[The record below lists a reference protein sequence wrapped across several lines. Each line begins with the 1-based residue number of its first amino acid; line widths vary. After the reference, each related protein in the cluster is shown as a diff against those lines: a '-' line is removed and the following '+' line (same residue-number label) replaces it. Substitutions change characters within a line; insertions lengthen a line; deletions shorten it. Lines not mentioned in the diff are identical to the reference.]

1 MYDIHRSPPGSRV
14 SVEVLRRQRLLSSLD
29 DSALGGI
36 ASYVR
41 ARQFKRRDLV
51 INCGAS
57 GAALMFLFSGR
68 LQQIALSEDGREVG
82 LGFIEPGEHFGLL
95 SIIDGRPQTVSI
107 VAVADALV
115 GFLDREHVENYLL
128 RSAEV
133 TYALLRQLCA
143 SVRQGFDDRSK
154 LGVSSSRARIYA
166 VLSSMITVGRDGA
179 ALIDKPPGHHAIA
192 ITANVSRETVTR
204 AINLLIDCKVI
215 RKDRCRLLVLDEK
228 ALQRAA
234 RGELEFGE
242 ARRDEY
248 RSVSDASLVKKR
260 AQRPTMQ
267 LCDAIDS

>member
-1 MYDIHRSPPGSRV
+1 MHDIHRNPLESRV
-14 SVEVLRRQRLLSSLD
+14 SVEILRRQRLLSSLD
-29 DSALGGI
+29 DSVLGGI

-107 VAVADALV
+107 VAVAEALV
-115 GFLDREHVENYLL
+115 GFLDREHVENFLL

-133 TYALLRQLCA
+133 TYALLCQLCA

-166 VLSSMITVGRDGA
+166 VLSSMVTVGRDGVA
-179 ALIDKPPGHHAIA
+179 IIDKPPGHHAIA

-204 AINLLIDCKVI
+204 AINLLVDCEVI
-215 RKDRCRLLVLDEK
+215 RKDSGRLLVLDEK
-228 ALQRAA
+228 TLQLAA

-242 ARRDEY
+242 GRRHEY
-248 RSVSDASLVKKR
+248 SSAADAPLMSRRGQR
-260 AQRPTMQ
+260 ATMQ
-267 LCDAIDS
+267 LCSAIE